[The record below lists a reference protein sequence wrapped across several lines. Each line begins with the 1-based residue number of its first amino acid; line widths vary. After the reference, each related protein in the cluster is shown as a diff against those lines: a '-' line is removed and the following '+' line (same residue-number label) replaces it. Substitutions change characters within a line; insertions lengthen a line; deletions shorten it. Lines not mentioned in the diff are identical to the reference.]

1 MDGRLVQDTSMAMK
15 DKKEH
20 KTQGKGPGAKC
31 TDIFEKCSRFTAA
44 KDLQNIGLYPFFRV
58 IESAQD
64 PEVVMNGR
72 KMIMVGSN
80 NYLGL
85 TNHPKVKEAAIEA
98 VKKYGSGC
106 AGSRFLNGTLD
117 LHVKL
122 EEKLA
127 HFMRREAA
135 LVFSTG
141 FQVNLGVISALV
153 GKDDVVIV
161 DKMDHASIVDGCRLS
176 YGEVKRFKH
185 DDMDDLERVLSEN
198 NGRGK
203 LVVVDGVFSM
213 EGDIVN
219 LPEVLKITK
228 KYGARLMVDDAH
240 GIGVLGKTGRGT
252 AEHFGLENEVD
263 LIMGTYSKSLAS
275 IGGFIAGDSDVVH
288 YIKHFARALI
298 FSASPP
304 PASVAAVSAAL
315 DIIESEPERLVRL
328 WEITD
333 KMLKGFKDLGF
344 AVGPSQTPIIPIIV
358 GADEIAFKMAMM
370 LQEEGVFANVA
381 VSPAVPPGKALIRTS
396 YMATHTDDQLDKVLT
411 AFEKVGKALGLIN

>member
-1 MDGRLVQDTSMAMK
+1 MSQESKVKR
-15 DKKEH
+15 
-20 KTQGKGPGAKC
+20 
-31 TDIFEKCSRFTAA
+31 TDIFEKCFKFNAA
-44 KDLQNIGLYPFFRV
+44 KELQKAGVYPFFRM

-64 PEVVMNGR
+64 PEVIMNSKR
-72 KMIMVGSN
+72 MIMVGSN

-98 VKKYGSGC
+98 IKKYGTGC

-117 LHVKL
+117 IHVKL

-127 HFMRREAA
+127 RFMRKEAA

-153 GKDDVVIV
+153 GKDDVVII

-176 YGEVKRFKH
+176 FGEVKRFKH
-185 DDMDDLERVLSEN
+185 NDMADLDRILSEN
-198 NGRGK
+198 DGRGK

-213 EGDIVN
+213 EGDIIN

-228 KYGARLMVDDAH
+228 KYGARLLVDDAH

-252 AEHFGLENEVD
+252 AEHFGLEKEVD

-275 IGGFIAGDSDVVH
+275 IGGFIAGDADVIH

-304 PASVAAVSAAL
+304 PASIAAVSAAV
-315 DIIESEPERLVRL
+315 DIIENEPERIERL
-328 WEITD
+328 WKNTH
-333 KMLKGFKDLGF
+333 KMLKGFKELGF
-344 AVGPSQTPIIPIIV
+344 EVGPSETPIIPIIV
-358 GADEIAFKMAMM
+358 GEDEIAFKFVMM

-396 YMATHTDDQLDKVLT
+396 YMATHTDEHLDRVLE
-411 AFEKVGKALGLIN
+411 AFKKVGKALGLI